1 MAHAYEYVN
10 PVKICSD
17 IMKLKIQ
24 YERDSSI
31 NQFNLN
37 CLKL

>member
-1 MAHAYEYVN
+1 MTHIYEYVN

-17 IMKLKIQ
+17 IIKLKIQ
-24 YERDSSI
+24 YEHDSGI

-37 CLKL
+37 CLTL